1 MFHLLSPPALLGC
14 LLLPSVWL
22 CRLLPARLL
31 GHGGPRGPVARA
43 ARYRRFPPQIDV
55 LEDRLTPATFIVTNT
70 GDNGGTDPAVGAGTG
85 TLRQA
90 IVDADADTGGLDTI
104 KFNIPGTGV
113 QTISPLNGGLPFITH
128 PVLIDGTTQPG
139 FAGKPLIEIEG
150 SSAGGPADGL
160 ILDAG
165 SDGSIIRDL
174 IINRFQL
181 GTAIVTFQSNNNQ
194 ILGDYLGT
202 DYTGS
207 VALGNIDG
215 VTLESSGNQVGG
227 DTVADRN
234 VISGNRDV
242 GIRIGANAPAAN
254 NVVEGNCIGTDAGG
268 TQPLGN
274 GGHGI
279 FVSSAGARQTL
290 IGGTA
295 PGAGNLVAFSKGT
308 GVSADAGTATSILGN
323 SIFANGLGITRSNS
337 SSPTPNTANGAQ
349 NFPVLQSAVTDS
361 NGTTIQGTLNSTPS
375 ATYRIEFFSNPAA
388 DPSGFGQGQTFLGFT
403 TVTTDANGNASF
415 TTTFSPAVAV
425 GPFISATST
434 GPAGTSEFAQ
444 DVQVTA
450 KPAAGPVQQA
460 VPPTP
465 ADLPQPSFFFLPPQ
479 QIRNSKSHHGASVRQ
494 QLILTNNFTV
504 PLRGRFL
511 LSLDGL
517 TSLQLLSAAIP
528 VPFQATIIS
537 GNQLLID
544 FGPDGLPPGA
554 GINLLLTLGK
564 PGNSLFFPRLTFL
577 G

>member
-22 CRLLPARLL
+22 CRLLPALLL
-31 GHGGPRGPVARA
+31 GPGGPRGPVARA
-43 ARYRRFPPQIDV
+43 ARYRCFPPQIDV
-55 LEDRLTPATFIVTNT
+55 LEDRLAPATFIVTNT
-70 GDNGGTDPAVGAGTG
+70 GDNGGTDPPVGAGTG

-113 QTISPLNGGLPFITH
+113 QTISPLIGGLPFITH

-139 FAGKPLIEIEG
+139 FAGKPIIEIEG
-150 SSAGGPADGL
+150 SSAGNAFGL
-160 ILDAG
+160 LLATGGAG
-165 SDGSIIRDL
+165 SSIRDL
-174 IINRFQL
+174 IINRFNPA
-181 GTAIVTFQSNNNQ
+181 AIVINDSNNNQ
-194 ILGDYLGT
+194 VLGNYLGT

-207 VALGNIDG
+207 LALGNFHG
-215 VTLESSGNQVGG
+215 VDIIGGSGNQVGG
-227 DTVADRN
+227 DTVAARN
-234 VISGNRDV
+234 VISGNTV
-242 GIRIGANAPAAN
+242 GIDITTTSMGMSAN
-254 NVVEGNCIGTDAGG
+254 NVVQGNYIGTDASGMH
-268 TQPLGN
+268 PLGN
-274 GGHGI
+274 GGLGI
-279 FVSSAGARQTL
+279 EVAAG
-290 IGGTA
+290 
-295 PGAGNLVAFSKGT
+295 P
-308 GVSADAGTATSILGN
+308 TSILGN
-323 SIFANGLGITRSNS
+323 LIAFNKGAGVGAVPGIGTSILGNTIFANGGLGIDVNFDGV
-337 SSPTPNTANGAQ
+337 TPNTPNGAQ

-361 NGTTIQGTLNSTPS
+361 NGTTVQGTLNSTPS
-375 ATYRIEFFSNPAA
+375 KTFRIEFFANPAA

-415 TTTFSPAVAV
+415 TTTFSPAVAA
-425 GPFISATST
+425 GQFISATST

-444 DVQVTA
+444 AVQVTA
-450 KPAAGPVQQA
+450 RPAAGPVQQA
-460 VPPTP
+460 VPPPP

-479 QIRNSKSHHGASVRQ
+479 QIRKSKSHHGARVQQ
-494 QLILTNNFTV
+494 QLILTNNFAV

-511 LSLDGL
+511 LALDGL

-564 PGNSLFFPRLTFL
+564 PGNNLFFPRLTFL